1 MCRHKENAGM
11 PWRFVHPAGGPDG
24 ALVLLKNPKSS
35 APASTS
41 HHPSGRDAVFGWGS
55 DGNPNS
61 PPQPQQQQGD
71 SKPRTPS
78 EEQVAVGQ
86 CLGRRHASLGNHQ
99 DQLCINIWCM
109 RGWPEPQ
116 RHPAARASSLS
127 KLWEG
132 WAWKGVRTL
141 PWSSHKPA
149 LKLAGVGKTARKEAV
164 KRHGSWVQ
172 KHVRS

>member
-1 MCRHKENAGM
+1 MGHAGT
-11 PWRFVHPAGGPDG
+11 
-24 ALVLLKNPKSS
+24 ALVPSSPPPALLISSTGGNKSQQGVLL
-35 APASTS
+35 AWRQHVDTKKMQECPGDLSTQLEGQMGPLS
-41 HHPSGRDAVFGWGS
+41 SSKTQRAQLQHPQATILVGGMQFLGGGS

-127 KLWEG
+127 KL
-132 WAWKGVRTL
+132 
-141 PWSSHKPA
+141 
-149 LKLAGVGKTARKEAV
+149 
-164 KRHGSWVQ
+164 
-172 KHVRS
+172 